1 LPISHLAAFFL
12 LRFRYPA
19 NPAIYSQIRKI
30 LMRPQKSIIETT
42 GSVPQPQLLDGKNSP
57 HLRPK
62 TLNYFL
68 SPILFF
74 IGGRNSPIFRP
85 ANPHFYPLW
94 RTIKSIRTKVPEMRI
109 HLLSRPLLAIAIAL
123 CLASAQTTPQAAAR
137 LDPNAQ
143 PIDADRGAA
152 GLTRALTTLRTRASM
167 LMITAHPD
175 DEDGGML
182 AAETRGR
189 GARGSLL
196 TLTRGEGGQNAMSI
210 DMYDELGLLRTQELL
225 QADRYYGVDQYWGS
239 VIDYGFS
246 KTREEAIEKWG
257 YERVLSDVVRVV
269 RMTRPLVITSSFVGA
284 PTDGHGNH
292 QVSGQM
298 AQEAFNAA
306 ADPNRFPEQIREGLR
321 PWAPAKVYARVP
333 FFAPTKDNTIYDYAT
348 DKYVPIR
355 FHNYVD
361 NSWINE
367 RPATNLELQEGVFDP
382 TVGLTYLQIGRTG
395 WGFQKSQ
402 NGGNTTPPE
411 GLYTATYHRYGSRV
425 DGAAKDA
432 SFYDGIDIS
441 LAGIASLAQGD
452 TAFLQRGLEKI
463 SHLAGEAADKYRPAS
478 PSQIAP
484 LLADGLKA
492 TRDLLAEVN
501 ASHLANPGKSD
512 VAFELKV
519 KEEQF
524 EKALALALEVSFDAV
539 VAPGKEPDNRFGGA
553 QAITFSIAIPGQKF
567 FVQTSLHN
575 EGPQNIVVE
584 EIGVFPSDG
593 KSWVIKADKPAAPS
607 LSAASESKL
616 KFAVAA
622 PEDATLT
629 KAYFTRP
636 NQEQPYYNLVDER
649 FRNLSL
655 APYPLN
661 AAARLSFNGVPFTLR
676 RVVAANQRIEGI
688 GIAED
693 PLLVAPA
700 ISVSVTPS
708 AGAVPLTSTS
718 FTFSCALRSNV
729 KGPAKGSVRL
739 RLPPGWDSS
748 PVEAPF
754 SFARDGDS
762 ETMTFQVTPHSLKA
776 GNYEIR
782 AVANYAGKNY
792 EEGFRMVGY
801 PGLRPYPSYHPAT
814 YKAVGVD
821 VKTAQDLHVGF
832 LPGTGDDV
840 PRALEDLGVQL
851 QTLSAADI
859 ETGDL
864 SHFDAIVLGVRAYA
878 VRPEL
883 RSANGRLLSYVS
895 NGGVLIVQY
904 NVQNFDPNYGP
915 YPLTVGNAP
924 RVVDEASQVKIL
936 DPQNPLFTW
945 PNKITAADFDGWEEE
960 RGHGFLQKW
969 DEHYS
974 ALVETHDPDQDPQ
987 KGGLLVTRYGKGIYV
1002 YDAFALHRQLP
1013 AGVPGAYR
1021 ILANLVSLAKN
1032 PGWR

>member
-1 LPISHLAAFFL
+1 MPRNRLPIYASLLSLAA
-12 LRFRYPA
+12 
-19 NPAIYSQIRKI
+19 I
-30 LMRPQKSIIETT
+30 LGLAFAQSPQE
-42 GSVPQPQLLDGKNSP
+42 
-57 HLRPK
+57 
-62 TLNYFL
+62 
-68 SPILFF
+68 
-74 IGGRNSPIFRP
+74 
-85 ANPHFYPLW
+85 
-94 RTIKSIRTKVPEMRI
+94 
-109 HLLSRPLLAIAIAL
+109 
-123 CLASAQTTPQAAAR
+123 AAR
-137 LDPNAQ
+137 IDPDAQ
-143 PIDADRGAA
+143 PIDPDRGAA
-152 GLTRALTTLRTRASM
+152 GLSRALASLQTRASM

-189 GARGSLL
+189 GTRASLL
-196 TLTRGEGGQNAMSI
+196 TLTRGEGGQNAMSV
-210 DMYDELGLLRTQELL
+210 DSYDELGLVRTQELL

-269 RMTRPLVITSSFVGA
+269 RMTRPLILTSSFAGA

-298 AQEAFNAA
+298 AQEVFNAA
-306 ADPNRFPEQIREGLR
+306 ADANRFPEQIREGLR
-321 PWAPAKVYARVP
+321 PWAPLKVYARVP

-355 FHNYVD
+355 FRNYVD
-361 NSWINE
+361 NTWINE
-367 RPATNLELQEGVFDP
+367 RPATTLEFQEGAFDP

-411 GLYTATYHRYGSRV
+411 GLYTATYHRYGTRV
-425 DGAAKDA
+425 DPTPKDT

-441 LAGIASLAQGD
+441 LAGIATLAKGD
-452 TAFLQRGLEKI
+452 TAFLKRGLEHIAKI
-463 SHLAGEAADKYRPAS
+463 AAEASEKFRPGNPPA
-478 PSQIAP
+478 IAP

-492 TRDLLAEVN
+492 TRELLAEVN
-501 ASHLANPGKSD
+501 ASHLSEPGKSD
-512 VAFELKV
+512 VAFELSNKR
-519 KEEQF
+519 EQF
-524 EKALALALEVSFDAV
+524 EKALALALEVSFDAI
-539 VAPGKEPDNRFGGA
+539 VAPEKEPDNRFGGA
-553 QAITFSIAIPGQKF
+553 QAVTFSIAIPGQKF
-567 FVQTSLHN
+567 FVQTALHN
-575 EGPQNIVVE
+575 EGSETVNVE
-584 EIGVFPSDG
+584 EVVVRPSDG
-593 KSWVIKADKPAAPS
+593 KSWTIQNDKPAPSSLAP
-607 LSAASESKL
+607 ASENKV
-616 KFAVAA
+616 KFSVVA
-622 PEDATLT
+622 PQDAALT

-655 APYPLN
+655 APYPLT
-661 AAARLSFNGVPFTLR
+661 ATLRLSYKGVPFTLR
-676 RVVAANQRIEGI
+676 RIVAANQRTEGI
-688 GIAED
+688 GIVAD
-693 PLLVAPA
+693 PLMVAPA
-700 ISVSVTPS
+700 ISVAVSPS
-708 AGAVPLTSTS
+708 AGAVPLTSRS
-718 FTFSCALRSNV
+718 FTFSCGLRSNV

-739 RLPPGWDSS
+739 RLPAGWSSS
-748 PVEAPF
+748 PAQAPF

-762 ETMTFQVTPHSLKA
+762 ETITFQVTPHSLEA

-782 AVANYAGKNY
+782 AVADYGGKSY
-792 EEGFRMVGY
+792 EEGFRLVGY
-801 PGLRPYPSYHPAT
+801 PGVRRYPSYHPAT

-821 VKTAQDLHVGF
+821 VKTADNLHVGF

-840 PRALEDLGVQL
+840 PQALIDLGVEL

-883 RSANGRLLSYVS
+883 RSANSRLLNYVN

-904 NVQNFDPNYGP
+904 NVQNFDPDYGP
-915 YPLTVGNAP
+915 YSLTVGNAP
-924 RVVDEASQVKIL
+924 RVVDEAAPVKIL
-936 DPQNPLFTW
+936 APDNPLFKW
-945 PNKITAADFDGWEEE
+945 PNKISTADFDGWEEE

-969 DEHYS
+969 DAHYEV
-974 ALVETHDPDQDPQ
+974 LTETHDPDQDPQ
-987 KGGLLVTRYGKGIYV
+987 KGGLLLAHYGKGIYV

-1021 ILANLVSLAKN
+1021 ILANLVSLGKN